1 MPANYG
7 DGGAGLQELHVTR
20 LRSGDTV
27 SARVMFAMMAAVFG
41 EDSEPLG
48 DHYLTEL
55 LGRESFWAYAAF
67 AGTSIV
73 GGLTAHTLPMTRS
86 PSSEVFI
93 YDLAVRPDHQR
104 MGVGSRLLRE
114 LCTATARA
122 GIRDVFV
129 PADEADEHAI
139 DFYRALGGVP
149 SPVTFFTFADRQ
161 DAEPRDRA

>member
-1 MPANYG
+1 MPSG
-7 DGGAGLQELHVTR
+7 PPWHDDGMQEPHITR
-20 LRSGDTV
+20 LRSEDAA
-27 SARVMFAMMAAVFG
+27 SARVMFAMMAEVFG

-67 AGTSIV
+67 AGSSIV

-86 PSSEVFI
+86 PSAEVFI

-104 MGVGSRLLRE
+104 RGVGSRLLRE
-114 LCTATARA
+114 LRTATAHA

-129 PADEADEHAI
+129 PADEEDEHAI

-149 SPVTFFTFADRQ
+149 SPVTFFTFAAR
-161 DAEPRDRA
+161 